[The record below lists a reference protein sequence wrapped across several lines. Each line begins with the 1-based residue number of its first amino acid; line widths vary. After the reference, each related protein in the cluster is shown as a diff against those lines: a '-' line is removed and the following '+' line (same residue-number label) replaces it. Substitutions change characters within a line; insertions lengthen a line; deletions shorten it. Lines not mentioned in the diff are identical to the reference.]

1 MEHGVSKTE
10 FELEETAFHLKEE
23 LQRRHQLKAANP
35 RMKNRHVE
43 RLRSML
49 LRACTTHDSRRGDD
63 SMAKTASGRIHYD
76 GLSMEHF
83 GVMLRCINEYLTEP
97 EQHRLVLRF
106 DPDFRG
112 SVNVDKFLEFVSS
125 EHDAPRERA
134 ERVLLAA
141 QTLTEF
147 VHECRMHGD
156 SKTSQAWN
164 LLVEDRRRR
173 HQLKKSMMSCL
184 GVGNGLDQ
192 SLEFL

>member
-1 MEHGVSKTE
+1 MTFFGAEQLGIERSDFTSFVSKTE

-83 GVMLRCINEYLTEP
+83 GVMLRCINAVSYTHLTLP
-97 EQHRLVLRF
+97 TIC
-106 DPDFRG
+106 
-112 SVNVDKFLEFVSS
+112 SV
-125 EHDAPRERA
+125 
-134 ERVLLAA
+134 
-141 QTLTEF
+141 
-147 VHECRMHGD
+147 
-156 SKTSQAWN
+156 
-164 LLVEDRRRR
+164 
-173 HQLKKSMMSCL
+173 
-184 GVGNGLDQ
+184 
-192 SLEFL
+192 